1 MESLTRPKE
10 GNAQKHFNSICIF
23 AKYSPP
29 LFKRLFDIFA
39 SFFGILILV
48 PFFIIIILLMI
59 VTSGF
64 PIFYLQTR
72 VGRNGH
78 DFKLF
83 KFRTMHLNADKK
95 GLLTVGGHDPR
106 VTNVG
111 YYLRKYKLDELP
123 QLFNV
128 LFGTM
133 SLVGPRPEVRKYVD
147 LYTNEQKQVLSVRP
161 GITDFASLEFINEND
176 LLAKSSNPEQT
187 YINEIMPAKL
197 SLNAKYINQQG
208 VLTDLKIILSTIYKI
223 VK

>member
-1 MESLTRPKE
+1 ML
-10 GNAQKHFNSICIF
+10 
-23 AKYSPP
+23 
-29 LFKRLFDIFA
+29 KRIFDILA
-39 SFFGILILV
+39 SFFGIIILL
-48 PFFIIIILLMI
+48 PLFIIIILLMI

-72 VGRNGH
+72 VGKNGK
-78 DFKLF
+78 DFQLF

-95 GLLTVGGHDPR
+95 GLLTVGGKDPR
-106 VTNVG
+106 VTNIG

-147 LYTNEQKQVLSVRP
+147 LYSDEQRKVLSVRP

-176 LLAKSSNPEQT
+176 LLAKSNNPEQT
-187 YINEIMPAKL
+187 YINEIMPTKL
-197 SLNAKYINQQG
+197 ALNARYIKQQG
-208 VLTDLKIILSTIYKI
+208 VLTDLKIILSTVLKI